1 MGLYVL
7 SLLTICTTAPGTT
20 GSAHIYTDTIL
31 LVLVRVGVLVPGLDK
46 NNDVI
51 KIART
56 CWYVAS
62 KSYEVS
68 TQVDALFPIK

>member
-20 GSAHIYTDTIL
+20 GSAHIYIQL
-31 LVLVRVGVLVPGLDK
+31 LVLVRVPGLDK